1 MITVSILIN
10 GNAIYTRSAVNVTDE
25 NVRIKAD
32 TKCTYEVDTG
42 VKIVHRYG
50 DGAVVLAKLML
61 DTIKETR

>member
-32 TKCTYEVDTG
+32 TTCTYEVDTG
-42 VKIVHRYG
+42 AKIKHRYG
-50 DGAVVLAKLML
+50 DGAIVLAKLML
-61 DTIKETR
+61 DTIKETM